1 MNFIYRFLFPEKP
14 MGKKFSLMLL
24 SLRLLFGLLLMSH
37 GIQKWAQFET
47 LSTIFPDPLGI
58 GSAFSLTLVIFAELF
73 CSIFFIVGF
82 LYRLVMLPMIIN
94 MAVAFFVIHGGSISN
109 GGELAFIY
117 LAMFIILY
125 ITGPGRFSFD
135 KIISFALTL
144 NQR

>member
-135 KIISFALTL
+135 KIISCALTL